1 MSQRPLAVYLLILQS
16 SIGRPVCTVYRGMYD
31 IEYIVL
37 DIEYMHEWHFSVKCH
52 SCLIDV
58 FDRVMP
64 RYKYTGIHTKSHTGE
79 DDLKT
84 ALTLALFW
92 GHYLRQVA
100 GAADVSTVDQS

>member
-1 MSQRPLAVYLLILQS
+1 
-16 SIGRPVCTVYRGMYD
+16 
-31 IEYIVL
+31 
-37 DIEYMHEWHFSVKCH
+37 
-52 SCLIDV
+52 
-58 FDRVMP
+58 MP